1 MQSPGI
7 RVHIFLSVCFLQ
19 VSSANAHTHSWVKR
33 NGRFFTNKA
42 ISTFNWKQAS
52 IPIVTIYSSLL
63 SDLYAVSE
71 SNSGLKETPT
81 WTRFHESNTN
91 TSTDGYILY
100 FIPSYS
106 HTHTHLWNQ
115 RPLSSGTGRS
125 LPPWTS
131 APLSDPEP
139 AAFWRAPWEEGRKWM
154 FINLTYEVNK
164 HRALCMK
171 SKLTTFTF
179 LKE

>member
-19 VSSANAHTHSWVKR
+19 VSSANEHTHSWVKR

-106 HTHTHLWNQ
+106 HTHT
-115 RPLSSGTGRS
+115 PVKSTSSFFRYWPVSATLNVCPFIR
-125 LPPWTS
+125 PWTS
-131 APLSDPEP
+131 S
-139 AAFWRAPWEEGRKWM
+139 
-154 FINLTYEVNK
+154 
-164 HRALCMK
+164 
-171 SKLTTFTF
+171 F
-179 LKE
+179 LKGSLRRRKRMDVH